1 MLWKRCFLW
10 IRENRFVPIV
20 IILTMVLFGLLPVG
34 SFYFWHDDFST
45 FYGPRTGQCIFDWP
59 YLQFCPVFNFLLKVF
74 GYNPFPYFVIGI
86 ILAGFTVVMFYLLM
100 KEFFDKKTAFF
111 STLIY
116 STFYIGAGVFQEAY
130 DPIISFPALSLLFL
144 SMILIH
150 KNKFIAGLGVFALS
164 VLSFSARA
172 GSHFFPLMAL
182 IALFVK
188 RSLSKKIILLFLE
201 GVTFFVTFFFSPVSS
216 SNFFASSKFDILGKA
231 KLFLQTSGSLILTDE
246 MNLKDIDLWRTI
258 IALGLYVI
266 CIIFIF
272 KDRNK
277 FLLFALIWV
286 FTMYLPYGLRADFR
300 LVTTHRYLVFVI
312 PGVLMAWAAFSKYKY
327 WTFVSLMVFGV
338 YSIFSYGFLRGHLRI
353 SNLRR
358 SFYNQLHAL
367 VPKLSGDETLYFDAP
382 NALKNQMND
391 FFRVGYTPS
400 ESALGSEYGIIS
412 DKLKLVTDGE
422 VLARNIPKNLLMFY
436 YDGKSLIKTNITDY
450 LFTKSISLSV
460 NLTPLVSKCD
470 SCNYSTEELVKA
482 YKYIELSRL
491 LKKQVRIE
499 VSSSG
504 EDTIIK
510 DAIDGDESTYWIGK
524 RQEWVIKNNIF
535 LKLRFDT
542 PVNLKAIN
550 FITNSSGHKPTKI
563 EFKPGLALEFN
574 VRIFATD
581 GQDVPV
587 INEIN
592 FIPQGFEDVNFELV
606 DKIVN
611 SELLLVRNNEENQ
624 ALVSYLMSGIKV
636 CLQWSGSQKDLIII
650 PDGRVHTY
658 TIDLP
663 AVGPNITK
671 FTIGCLESY
680 PVIVSDYSN

>member
-1 MLWKRCFLW
+1 MGQNFLSK
-10 IRENRFVPIV
+10 V
-20 IILTMVLFGLLPVG
+20 IILAITLTVLWPVG
-34 SFYFWHDDFST
+34 NFYFWHDDFST

-59 YLQFCPVFNFLLKVF
+59 YLQFCPMFNFLLKVF

-188 RSLSKKIILLFLE
+188 RSLSKKIILLFLV

-391 FFRVGYTPS
+391 FFRVGYTSS
-400 ESALGSEYGIIS
+400 ESALGSEYGLKSDNLKIIS
-412 DKLKLVTDGE
+412 EGE
-422 VLARNIPKNLLMFY
+422 VLVRYKDQNPLMFY
-436 YDGKSLIKTNITDY
+436 YDGETLVKTNVTDY
-450 LFTKSISLSV
+450 LFTKSISLSA
-460 NLTPLVSKCD
+460 NLNSLINKCD
-470 SCNYSTEELVKA
+470 SCNYSTDEVVKA
-482 YKYIELSRL
+482 YKYIEISRK
-491 LKKQVRIE
+491 LKKQVKIE
-499 VSSSG
+499 VQSSG
-504 EDTIIK
+504 DDTLASSMV
-510 DAIDGDESTYWIGK
+510 DDDDTTYWIGR
-524 RQEWVIKNNIF
+524 RQEWVVNKNID
-535 LKLRFDT
+535 LKF
-542 PVNLKAIN
+542 N
-550 FITNSSGHKPTKI
+550 FIDPINLQNIRFVTMSNGHKPIEVIFNGGYLEVFDLKITK
-563 EFKPGLALEFN
+563 
-574 VRIFATD
+574 TD
-581 GQDVPV
+581 GEDVPV

-592 FIPQGFEDVNFELV
+592 FVPKGFEDVNFELV

-611 SELLLVRNNEENQ
+611 SGLLLARNDEENQ
-624 ALVSYLMSGIKV
+624 ALESYLMTGTKV
-636 CLQWSGSQKDLIII
+636 CLQWSGGQKDLIII
-650 PDGRVHTY
+650 PDGRRRTY
-658 TIDLP
+658 TVNLP
-663 AVGPNITK
+663 TVGPNITK

-680 PVIVSDYSN
+680 PVVVSDYSD